1 MEKECGLG
9 CGMGEKERWQD
20 EVGRGGGGGGVGGGV
35 VVGRIVTEITRY
47 S

>member
-20 EVGRGGGGGGVGGGV
+20 EVGGGGGEWVGGGD
-35 VVGRIVTEITRY
+35 RIVTEITRY